1 MPKTTTSHA
10 AKLYRSLAK
19 AYDALA
25 DIFQEGIVNETD
37 ASTLIAEAN
46 AGAQVW
52 QDVSVPSPPVVT
64 LVLMYFRTRIMDS

>member
-1 MPKTTTSHA
+1 MPRTTTSHA

-25 DIFQEGIVNETD
+25 DIFHEGIVNETD
-37 ASTLIAEAN
+37 ASKLIAEAN

-52 QDVSVPSPPVVT
+52 QDVSLPHPYIVT
-64 LVLMYFRTRIMDS
+64 LILM

>member
-46 AGAQVW
+46 AGVQVW
-52 QDVSVPSPPVVT
+52 QDVSVPLPH
-64 LVLMYFRTRIMDS
+64 LAIFVLM